1 MVKICRSCLNMFE
14 GHISIDNCPMRECG
28 GWELIEIDDMLAD
41 VIIRFWSMGI
51 STAFCCSGHL
61 YESCFSPHIMFDE
74 PRDDEGR
81 KALTFL
87 REMIVDLNTDEN
99 QVEIGEIKPL
109 RDMYVFTVSAK
120 QCENHPIDRLLVQS
134 DFLFFLYDS
143 SEFIREVIFEDSGC
157 ACTETQ

>member
-1 MVKICRSCLNMFE
+1 MVKICRNCLNMFE
-14 GHISIDNCPMRECG
+14 GHISIDDCPMRECG

-81 KALTFL
+81 EALTFL
-87 REMIVDLNTDEN
+87 RDMFVNLNLDEN
-99 QVEIGEIKPL
+99 QIEISEIKPL
-109 RDMYVFTVSAK
+109 LGYYVFTVRAK
-120 QCENHPIDRLLVQS
+120 ECQDDAIK
-134 DFLFFLYDS
+134 
-143 SEFIREVIFEDSGC
+143 
-157 ACTETQ
+157 